1 MSDNK
6 TLIYDTINNPS
17 EGNNTPN
24 VKWPE
29 ADVKRL
35 QEYCLKMGIEG
46 FNSGYL
52 PPLVALAILK
62 DKFGDDYTNVPLGER
77 VPEGYEKRGTPS
89 PYGPNY
95 PYSEALKRKQILH
108 G

>member
-1 MSDNK
+1 MSNDK
-6 TLIYDTINNPS
+6 TLIFNTANTNIT
-17 EGNNTPN
+17 EGSNTPN

-29 ADVKRL
+29 ADVMRL
-35 QEYCLKMGIEG
+35 QEYCIKMGIEG

-52 PPLVALAILK
+52 PPLVALAMLK
-62 DKFGDDYTNVPLGER
+62 EKFGDNER
-77 VPEGYEKRGTPS
+77 IPEGHGKQS